1 MRGRRVLLGISGGI
15 AAYKMASLTRLLV
28 RAGAEVRIVMTREA
42 RAFISPLTLATLS
55 RNPVMSQLYN
65 RRDGSW
71 TNHVELGC
79 WADLMLIAPATA
91 NTLAKMASGAS
102 DNLLLTTYLS
112 ARCPVWV
119 APAMDLD
126 MWKHPA
132 TQRNLRTL
140 ESDGVRVLPPDE
152 GELASG
158 LSGPGRLPEPEAL
171 LACVA
176 EALAGEDS
184 SGMPA
189 GADSNL
195 APDAAAP
202 AGSGSGALPLSGL
215 KALVTAGPTFEPI
228 DPVRYIGN
236 HSSGRMGIAV
246 AEALAAR
253 GAEVSLILGPGA
265 LQSKAPGV
273 HVVRVTT
280 ATEMYEACLSRWPHS
295 AIFVGAAAVADFRPE
310 SASDEKIKKEG
321 RESMSLRLVP
331 NPDILAEMG
340 RSKRPDQLVVGF
352 ALETEREIENA
363 ISKLERKNLDLI
375 VLNSLRDEGAGF
387 GTDTNRITLIGT
399 NRQPDALPLI
409 SKVEAGHAIAR
420 RIASLL
426 QPVSS

>member
-1 MRGRRVLLGISGGI
+1 LLGISGGI
-15 AAYKMASLTRLLV
+15 AAYKVATLTRLLV

-42 RAFISPLTLATLS
+42 KAFIPPLTLATLS

-71 TNHVELGC
+71 TNHVELGS

-102 DNLLLTTYLS
+102 DSLLLTTYLS

-132 TQRNLRTL
+132 TQRNLRML

-171 LACVA
+171 MGYLA
-176 EALAGEDS
+176 EAL
-184 SGMPA
+184 
-189 GADSNL
+189 GA
-195 APDAAAP
+195 AEP
-202 AGSGSGALPLSGL
+202 GSQTLPLSGL
-215 KALVTAGPTFEPI
+215 RALVTAGPTFEPI

-246 AEALAAR
+246 AEALAAL

-265 LQSKAPGV
+265 LSSRAAGV
-273 HVVRVTT
+273 EVVRVTT
-280 ATEMYEACLSRWPHS
+280 ALEMHEACLSRWPHS

-310 SASDEKIKKEG
+310 SSSDQKIKKEG
-321 RESMSLRLVP
+321 REAMSLRLVP

-340 RSKRPDQLVVGF
+340 RSKSPEQLVVGF
-352 ALETEREIENA
+352 ALETERETENA

-387 GTDTNRITLIGT
+387 GTDTNRITLIGAD
-399 NRQPDALPLI
+399 RRPEALPLM
-409 SKVEAGHAIAR
+409 SKVEAGQAIAR

-426 QPVSS
+426 QPVSP